1 MDLQA
6 LILDY
11 IFTERAG
18 VIAFLATFTY
28 FIFQQNKT
36 LSTIEKELVSLRDK
50 VNRLVNRTD
59 DTTSDISSLSSRIS
73 NLSGAVSDATTVAEG
88 TKKELSM
95 LAEGINSETVFNEAI
110 DEKINRKKNDRKRWW
125 DSPSPNCCRLLFV
138 QTQSYQG
145 GTAGRKGLH
154 AHCPELKAK

>member
-1 MDLQA
+1 MDLQV

-18 VIAFLATFTY
+18 VIAFLATTIY
-28 FIFQQNKT
+28 FVFQQNKT
-36 LSTIEKELVSLRDK
+36 LATIEKELVSLRDK

-110 DEKINRKKNDRKRWW
+110 D
-125 DSPSPNCCRLLFV
+125 L
-138 QTQSYQG
+138 
-145 GTAGRKGLH
+145 ARKGSSADDIVAQTKLSKDQAETIVRFH
-154 AHCPELKAK
+154 GSKV

>member
-1 MDLQA
+1 MDLQV

-18 VIAFLATFTY
+18 VIAFLATTIY

-50 VNRLVNRTD
+50 VNRLLNRTD

-110 DEKINRKKNDRKRWW
+110 D
-125 DSPSPNCCRLLFV
+125 L
-138 QTQSYQG
+138 
-145 GTAGRKGLH
+145 ARKGSSADDIVAQTKLSKDQAETIVRFH
-154 AHCPELKAK
+154 GSKV

>member
-1 MDLQA
+1 MDLQV

-18 VIAFLATFTY
+18 VIAFLATIMY

-36 LSTIEKELVSLRDK
+36 LSTMEKELVSLRDK
-50 VNRLVNRTD
+50 VSRLVNRSD

-110 DEKINRKKNDRKRWW
+110 D
-125 DSPSPNCCRLLFV
+125 L
-138 QTQSYQG
+138 
-145 GTAGRKGLH
+145 ARKGSSADDIVAQTKLSKDQAETIVRFH
-154 AHCPELKAK
+154 GSKV

>member
-1 MDLQA
+1 MDLQV

-18 VIAFLATFTY
+18 VIAFLATIIY

-36 LSTIEKELVSLRDK
+36 LSTMEKELVSLRDK
-50 VNRLVNRTD
+50 VTRLVNRSD

-110 DEKINRKKNDRKRWW
+110 D
-125 DSPSPNCCRLLFV
+125 L
-138 QTQSYQG
+138 
-145 GTAGRKGLH
+145 ARKGSSADDIVAQTKLSKDQAETIVRFH
-154 AHCPELKAK
+154 GSKV

>member
-1 MDLQA
+1 MDLQV

-18 VIAFLATFTY
+18 VIAFLATIIY

-36 LSTIEKELVSLRDK
+36 LSTMEKELVSLRDK
-50 VNRLVNRTD
+50 VSRLVNRTD

-110 DEKINRKKNDRKRWW
+110 D
-125 DSPSPNCCRLLFV
+125 L
-138 QTQSYQG
+138 
-145 GTAGRKGLH
+145 ARKGSSADDIVAQTKLSKDQAETIVRFH
-154 AHCPELKAK
+154 GSKV

>member
-1 MDLQA
+1 MDLQV

-18 VIAFLATFTY
+18 VIAFLATTIY

-36 LSTIEKELVSLRDK
+36 LATIEKELVSLRDK

-110 DEKINRKKNDRKRWW
+110 D
-125 DSPSPNCCRLLFV
+125 L
-138 QTQSYQG
+138 
-145 GTAGRKGLH
+145 ARKGSSADDIVAQTKLSKDQAETIVRFH
-154 AHCPELKAK
+154 GSKV

>member
-1 MDLQA
+1 MDLQV

-18 VIAFLATFTY
+18 VIAFLATTIY

-36 LSTIEKELVSLRDK
+36 LSTMEKELVSLRDK
-50 VNRLVNRTD
+50 INRLVNRSD

-110 DEKINRKKNDRKRWW
+110 D
-125 DSPSPNCCRLLFV
+125 L
-138 QTQSYQG
+138 
-145 GTAGRKGLH
+145 ARKGSS
-154 AHCPELKAK
+154 ADDIVAKTKLSKDQAETIVRFHGSKV

>member
-1 MDLQA
+1 MDLQV

-18 VIAFLATFTY
+18 VIAFLATTIY
-28 FIFQQNKT
+28 FIFQQNKS
-36 LSTIEKELVSLRDK
+36 LSTIEKELMSLKDK
-50 VNRLVNRTD
+50 VNRLVNRSD

-110 DEKINRKKNDRKRWW
+110 D
-125 DSPSPNCCRLLFV
+125 L
-138 QTQSYQG
+138 
-145 GTAGRKGLH
+145 ARKGSSADDIVAQTKLSKDQAETIVRFH
-154 AHCPELKAK
+154 GSKS

>member
-1 MDLQA
+1 MDLQV

-18 VIAFLATFTY
+18 VITLLATTVY

-36 LSTIEKELVSLRDK
+36 LSTMEKELVSLRDK

-110 DEKINRKKNDRKRWW
+110 D
-125 DSPSPNCCRLLFV
+125 L
-138 QTQSYQG
+138 
-145 GTAGRKGLH
+145 ARKGSSADDIVAQTKLSKDQAETIVRVH
-154 AHCPELKAK
+154 GSKV

>member
-1 MDLQA
+1 MDLQV

-18 VIAFLATFTY
+18 VLAFLATSIY

-36 LSTIEKELVSLRDK
+36 LSIIEKELVSLRDK

-59 DTTSDISSLSSRIS
+59 DTTSDISALSSRIS

-110 DEKINRKKNDRKRWW
+110 D
-125 DSPSPNCCRLLFV
+125 L
-138 QTQSYQG
+138 
-145 GTAGRKGLH
+145 ARKGSSADDIVAQTKLSKDQAETIVRFH
-154 AHCPELKAK
+154 GSKV